1 MSNLEPT
8 SPANPTP
15 TPDPAPVIC
24 MDAAAIAT
32 AIDLMAAELRALLDS
47 RAITAPLMV
56 GIHTGGVWV
65 AKRLHA
71 ALGLTDPLGH
81 LDISF
86 YRDDFTRLGLH
97 PQVRPSH
104 LPVAVDNRHVILVDD
119 VLQTGRT
126 IRAALN
132 VLFDYGRPR
141 SVILA
146 ALAERD
152 GRQLPIEPNVVGLHM
167 RLEPGEQLKLT
178 GPQPLVLVRALVP
191 QKPAPHHPEPPKT
204 REATP

>member
-1 MSNLEPT
+1 MTEGLGT
-8 SPANPTP
+8 L
-15 TPDPAPVIC
+15 
-24 MDAAAIAT
+24 IAERG
-32 AIDLMAAELRALLDS
+32 LC
-47 RAITAPLMV
+47 APLMV

-65 AKRLHA
+65 ARRLHA
-71 ALGLTDPLGH
+71 ALGLAEPLGS

-104 LPVAVDNRHVILVDD
+104 LPVATDGRHIILVDD

-146 ALAERD
+146 VLAERD
-152 GRQLPIEPNVVGLHM
+152 GRQLPIAADVVGLHA
-167 RLEPGEQLKLT
+167 RLEPGEQIKLT
-178 GPQPLVLVRALVP
+178 GPEPLILVRALVP
-191 QKPAPHHPEPPKT
+191 RKGAAAVPPHRDEGD
-204 REATP
+204 A